1 MTQSACTG
9 RNTNKLYAIK
19 AEWRAHPVCI
29 CKARCSCNQCIVKS
43 LWLALAS
50 LLIHQA
56 HVKRWPHQ
64 KRKEAD
70 HFSSMSMALLSCRT
84 ITVFDSHN
92 SLTHIKYPE
101 PIVREI
107 NGTIVVRRS
116 EFARIV
122 IRQSASPPHK
132 MRAAASVYG
141 QTDGLRKWHRIKI
154 PNRRGEKVMQIK
166 MWNTYRNQVHDQTTT
181 ILVLC
186 AEGASVRVFD
196 AVDQHRDRKKKNIY
210 SFMVHILLCFMLGYF
225 CFFFFG
231 SFIMVGCSFRNPV
244 EQIGN
249 SVRVPATI
257 LVAIRWQRRRSYPIF
272 IGHTV
277 GACVI
282 GFYVAVDVDALG
294 IVRQGRDC
302 KYLNVVCFSFNS
314 CRVNLG
320 ALSTISGRN
329 GFTILF
335 FCCCT
340 IFLQLDDVNMS

>member
-116 EFARIV
+116 EFARSV

-132 MRAAASVYG
+132 MRTAASVYG

-210 SFMVHILLCFMLGYF
+210 SFIVHILLCFMLGYF
-225 CFFFFG
+225 CFFFFW
-231 SFIMVGCSFRNPV
+231 FIHHGWLFISESSWANRKFSARTSDDFGGDTLATEEVISDFYWPHSRCVCNWILCRCRCRCVGYCSARKRL
-244 EQIGN
+244 Q
-249 SVRVPATI
+249 VPECG
-257 LVAIRWQRRRSYPIF
+257 L
-272 IGHTV
+272 
-277 GACVI
+277 
-282 GFYVAVDVDALG
+282 
-294 IVRQGRDC
+294 
-302 KYLNVVCFSFNS
+302 
-314 CRVNLG
+314 
-320 ALSTISGRN
+320 
-329 GFTILF
+329 LF
-335 FCCCT
+335 
-340 IFLQLDDVNMS
+340 V